1 MWGTWHTITLGAVF
15 IVLLLIGIA
24 FGTSAL
30 LFPVIIAA
38 LIGAGIAVAFLIRRG
53 AAHTS
58 SGAASVPGGP
68 PRGSGRVPDGAPVS
82 GEGSGSPTSPTGRPQ
97 T

>member
-1 MWGTWHTITLGAVF
+1 VWGSWHTITLGVVLVA
-15 IVLLLIGIA
+15 LLLVAIA

-38 LIGAGIAVAFLIRRG
+38 LIAVGIAVVFMLRRG
-53 AAHTS
+53 AAQTG
-58 SGAASVPGGP
+58 SGAASVSGGP
-68 PRGSGRVPDGAPVS
+68 PRGSGRRPSGAPVS
-82 GEGSGSPTSPTGRPQ
+82 GEGSGAPTSPTGRSQ

>member
-1 MWGTWHTITLGAVF
+1 MWGAWHTITLGAVF
-15 IVLLLIGIA
+15 VVLLVIGLA

-38 LIGAGIAVAFLIRRG
+38 FIGVGIAIAFLIRRG
-53 AAHTS
+53 EAHTG

-68 PRGSGRVPDGAPVS
+68 PRGSGRRPDGAPVS
-82 GEGSGSPTSPTGRPQ
+82 GEGSGAPTSPTGRPQ

>member
-1 MWGTWHTITLGAVF
+1 VWSSWYTILLGAVF
-15 IVLLLIGIA
+15 VVLLVIGIA

-38 LIGAGIAVAFLIRRG
+38 ILAAVMAIVFMIWRG

-68 PRGSGRVPDGAPVS
+68 PRGSGRRPDGAPVS
-82 GEGSGSPTSPTGRPQ
+82 GEGSGAPTSPTGRSQ
-97 T
+97 G